1 MGTQMQ
7 RRAVIAG
14 LGLAWAVPWPAR
26 SQYRERVYRVAFIAP
41 IARDAPQ
48 WAEVLD
54 QLRKSGFVEG
64 KNLVVDLRGLGQS
77 PDRAE
82 ALMAEL
88 IGTEPDLIYCGG
100 DAAMHAAAK
109 LAKSIPV
116 VATADDFLA
125 TGLAASLAHP
135 GGNFT
140 GMSLFAPELN
150 GKRIELLIEMLP
162 GITQVAVLSDLRVAD
177 PKNLEAIAT
186 HLRSRG
192 VRLLLLWVRQE
203 DEIGPT
209 IEKAKA
215 SGAQAISVLS
225 SPLLHSAHRRILGIV
240 AGAHLPAI
248 FQWPEYVAEGAF
260 AAYGPRLLPIFRRVG
275 QQMVEVLK
283 GTKPAEIPIEQPA
296 KFELLVNLKTAKAL
310 GLTLPQSLLARA
322 DEVIE

>member
-1 MGTQMQ
+1 MQ
-7 RRAVIAG
+7 RRALIAG
-14 LGLAWAVPWPAR
+14 LGLACASPWPAW
-26 SQYRERVYRVAFIAP
+26 SQLRERVYRVAFIAP
-41 IARDAPQ
+41 IAQDAPQ

-54 QLRKSGFVEG
+54 ELRKSGFVEG
-64 KNLVVDLRGLGQS
+64 RNLAIDLRGLGQS

-82 ALMAEL
+82 AVMAEL
-88 IGTEPDLIYCGG
+88 IGAAPDLIYCGG

-162 GITQVAVLSDLRVAD
+162 GINQVAVLSDLRVAN

-186 HLRSRG
+186 GLQPGG
-192 VRLLLLWVRQE
+192 VRLSLLWIRYE
-203 DEIGPT
+203 HEIAPT
-209 IEKAKA
+209 IKAAQA

-225 SPLLHSAHRRILGIV
+225 SPLLHSAHLRILEIV
-240 AGAHLPAI
+240 ADARLPAI

-275 QQMVEVLK
+275 QQMAKIL
-283 GTKPAEIPIEQPA
+283 GGAKPADIPIEQPA
-296 KFELLVNLKTAKAL
+296 KIELAINIKTAQEL
-310 GLTLPQSLLARA
+310 GLALPEAMLARA
-322 DEVIE
+322 DQVIE